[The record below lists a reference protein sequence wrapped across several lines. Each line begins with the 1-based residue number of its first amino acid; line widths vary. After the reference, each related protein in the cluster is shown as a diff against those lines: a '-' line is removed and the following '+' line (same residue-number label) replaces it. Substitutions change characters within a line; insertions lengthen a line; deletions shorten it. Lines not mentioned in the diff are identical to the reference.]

1 MKTEKNYEFRKRIA
15 NVHKKN
21 IRNNNLTK
29 NDDELELKDGLI
41 IVMPAICSE
50 VVYIAARDF
59 CDYMLT
65 SMNVSVSVK
74 SGMPH
79 IGYEQAIFV
88 SVGENSANFGNCAG
102 KSGYYIDV
110 DDNIKICGYDDRGVA
125 QAFYH
130 LEDLMNIRKAPFIK
144 IGIDVNKPLFSPRM
158 VHSGYG
164 LDDYP
169 DEYLSA
175 IAHHGRDAILI
186 FVKDVDLTPYGYLD
200 FNDLI
205 RRCSKYGI
213 DVYAYSYLRHEA
225 YPEGEKGEAY
235 YEANYGKLFRNCP
248 GLKGVTLVGE
258 SMEFPSR
265 DPHVTAELYENN
277 TVNGIPTGKLSSGFY
292 PCMDYVELLNMISK
306 VVRKYKP
313 DADIVFWTY
322 NWGGLSEEERLKLV
336 NALPEN
342 ITLQATFEMYHS
354 YKVDGITET
363 CSDYTLSFAG
373 PGEYFISEAKAAKKK
388 GIKLYSMTNT
398 GGLTWDFGVIPYE
411 PMPYQWIE
419 RYKGMRH
426 SAENWG
432 LCGLMESHHYGFYP
446 SFIGKL
452 SKITLMQNAE
462 NPEKILMDIL
472 ISEYGEDCAES
483 VNEALKQ
490 WSEAINYYAPCND
503 DMYGPF
509 RVGPSYPMCL
519 DRVIN
524 VYSDPKALFGNCICV
539 PGYFDGNS
547 GRNTFYKVR
556 CSISNLRIRKELEL
570 ITKMKEYM
578 DKGIELLES
587 IENPNEELCYLLNL
601 GKFISHSIQTT
612 INLKKWYI
620 LKTKVKAME
629 TKDEILKGIDDLEKL
644 AWEEIE
650 NVKATIPIVEN
661 DSRLGWE
668 PSMEYICDKEH
679 LMWKISQVEFVINS
693 ELDRWRKTT
702 LM

>member
-1 MKTEKNYEFRKRIA
+1 MRTEKNYEFRKRISQ
-15 NVHKKN
+15 VHREN
-21 IRNNNLTK
+21 IRNNTLEI
-29 NDDELELKDGLI
+29 NDNEYELKDGL
-41 IVMPAICSE
+41 VVFLSPECGE
-50 VVYIAARDF
+50 VTYTAAKDF
-59 CDYMLT
+59 CDYLFV
-65 SMNVSVSVK
+65 SMNVSASVK
-74 SGMPH
+74 KGKPVNEDNF
-79 IGYEQAIFV
+79 IYIKA
-88 SVGENSANFGNCAG
+88 GENSADFGNCAG
-102 KSGYYIDV
+102 KSGYRIDV
-110 DDNIKICGYDDRGVA
+110 SENIKICGFDERGAA
-125 QAFYH
+125 QALYF
-130 LEDLMNIRKAPFIK
+130 LEDIMNLRKAPYIK
-144 IGIDVNKPLFSPRM
+144 KETVINKPLFSPRM

-175 IAHHGRDAILI
+175 IAHQGRDAILI

-205 RRCSKYGI
+205 RRSAKYGI
-213 DVYAYSYLRHEA
+213 DVYAYSYLKHAA

-235 YEANYGKLFRNCP
+235 YEANYGKLFKCCP

-292 PCMDYVELLNMISK
+292 PCMDYVELVGMIAK
-306 VVRKYKP
+306 VVRKYKE

-322 NWGGLSEEERLKLV
+322 NWGGLPEEERIKLI
-336 NALPEN
+336 NALPED

-354 YKVDGITET
+354 YKIEDVTES

-373 PGEYFISEAKAAKKK
+373 PGEYFKSEAKAAKKK

-411 PMPYQWIE
+411 PMPYQWIK
-419 RYKGMRH
+419 RYKEMRNA
-426 SAENWG
+426 AENYG

-446 SFIGKL
+446 SIISKL
-452 SKITLMQNAE
+452 SKLALMQNSKL
-462 NPEKILMDIL
+462 PEEILIDIL
-472 ISEYGEDCAES
+472 KDEYGEYCAGE
-483 VNEALKQ
+483 VDEALKM
-490 WSEAINYYAPCND
+490 WSEAITHYAPCND

-547 GRNTFYKVR
+547 GRNTFYKVK
-556 CSISNLRIRKELEL
+556 CSISNLRIRRELDS
-570 ITKMKEYM
+570 ITVMKDYM
-578 DKGIELLES
+578 DKGIEIIEK
-587 IENPNEELCYLLNL
+587 IENKNEALEFLLNL
-601 GKFISHSIQTT
+601 GKFISHSINTT

-620 LKTKVKAME
+620 LKTKVRAEE
-629 TKDEILKGIDDLEKL
+629 TREAILKGIDELEAL
-644 AWEEIE
+644 ARAEIE
-650 NVKATIPIVEN
+650 NVKATIPVVEA

-679 LMWKISQVEFVINS
+679 LLWKISQVEFVINS
-693 ELDRWRKTT
+693 ELDRWRKST